1 MSGQIQ
7 TLATPPPV
15 SVQTLLYN
23 IYLAAASGGS
33 GGASWGSITG
43 TLSAQTDLQSAL
55 DAKLNL
61 AGGTMTGALVN
72 STNGA
77 ASTPALK
84 LTGSLF
90 TGGTGTT
97 TKPLFLIE
105 PTGTTST
112 GWDTSGTMLGV
123 NAASGFAGN
132 LLDIQVAGA
141 SEFLVDTAS
150 GGFVRVKSSLQF
162 GAGAINSCGIS
173 VHSSDNLLFNSD
185 GAYAMKLYDTQL
197 VLQSTAQFAI
207 SANNAYSGTPD
218 VGFARTSAGVAR
230 VSNGSTGRGTLDA
243 AGYQVGGVS
252 GAAGGTF
259 TAITSITVVNGIITE
274 ISGT

>member
-77 ASTPALK
+77 ASTSSFR
-84 LTGSLF
+84 LTGTVF
-90 TGGTGTT
+90 TGGTSTT
-97 TKPLFLIE
+97 TKPLALVE

-112 GWDTSGTMLGV
+112 GWSTSGTMLGI
-123 NAASGFAGN
+123 NAASAFTGKLIDAQLNGSSKFNVSYEGV
-132 LLDIQVAGA
+132 LTVATGGGLTTQ
-141 SEFLVDTAS
+141 SGSLVLGPTQFS
-150 GGFVRVKSSLQF
+150 GGAYITLTSINVGF
-162 GAGAINSCGIS
+162 GNARTSFMDSNVYLSGG
-173 VHSSDNLLFNSD
+173 
-185 GAYAMKLYDTQL
+185 YQ
-197 VLQSTAQFAI
+197 AQFA
-207 SANNAYSGTPD
+207 NARADAAD
-218 VGFARTSAGVAR
+218 VGLVWGSAGHLK
-230 VSNGSTGRGTLDA
+230 VSNGSTGVGTLQFGVHSA
-243 AGYQVGGVS
+243 LGAETVTGY
-252 GAAGGTF
+252 
-259 TAITSITVVNGIITE
+259 ITVKDGAGNTRKLAV
-274 ISGT
+274 IS